1 MPTVATTDELD
12 ALVEEADLGGEP
24 RRSAERLYDM
34 AMESPRGEGSLRA
47 EVLVAASEQFSLAG
61 EHERALCCARE
72 AVADGGPVRRGALSQ
87 LAAALHQTGEHEE
100 ARAALTELR
109 RTRPADLTLHLF
121 VGELCEQYGDL
132 DDAVRWYTRGLVLSE
147 RGELSGEDTFVVAGL
162 LLVRRARLRSGMG
175 LPADDWDEVGGRIA
189 VRAHTALTQS
199 LPPQRQSRRRACPC
213 GSGRKAKRCCES
225 GVFSYGS
232 AAAVTS
238 REGDTVVIDVFN
250 A

>member
-47 EVLVAASEQFSLAG
+47 EVLVAASEQLAMAG
-61 EHERALCCARE
+61 EHERAIYCARE
-72 AVADGGPVRRGALSQ
+72 AVADGGHVRRGALSQ
-87 LAAALHQTGEHEE
+87 LAAALHQAGEHEE

-109 RTRPADLTLHLF
+109 RTRPADVKLHLL
-121 VGELCEQYGDL
+121 VGGLCEQYGDF

-147 RGELSGEDTFVVAGL
+147 RGELSGEDTFVAGV
-162 LLVRRARLRSGMG
+162 LLVCRAELRSGMG
-175 LPADDWDEVGGRIA
+175 LPADDWDEVGERIA
-189 VRAHTALTQS
+189 LRAHTVLSQS
-199 LPPQRQSRRRACPC
+199 LPPQRQPRRRACPC
-213 GSGRKAKRCCES
+213 GSGRKARRCCES
-225 GVFSYGS
+225 GVSSYGS